1 MFKLLY
7 IKVGWLIV
15 KTLYHSSYIIC
26 IKILDNEKLGNYIC
40 SIQHAYALHLIKLE
54 HQSK

>member
-15 KTLYHSSYIIC
+15 KALYHSSYIIC
-26 IKILDNEKLGNYIC
+26 IKILNNEKLGNFIC
-40 SIQHAYALHLIKLE
+40 KIQNAYALHLIKLE
-54 HQSK
+54 YRSK

>member
-1 MFKLLY
+1 MLKLLY

-26 IKILDNEKLGNYIC
+26 IKIFNNEKLGNYLC
-40 SIQHAYALHLIKLE
+40 NIQHAYALHLIKLE